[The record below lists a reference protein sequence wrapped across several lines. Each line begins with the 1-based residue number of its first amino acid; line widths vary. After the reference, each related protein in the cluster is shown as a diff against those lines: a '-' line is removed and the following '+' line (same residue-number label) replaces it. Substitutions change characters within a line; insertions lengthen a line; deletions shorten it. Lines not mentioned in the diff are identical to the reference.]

1 MSRSVIGDDR
11 GPIVVGAEVQS
22 GAGILPDVD
31 LVGEPADFLP
41 CPLTA
46 GSCLLDFIGYR
57 AATTNL
63 CLGMRHRKPRDLA
76 RDRPALCLV
85 GIQDCKRRPA
95 IEVRGQQPEYE
106 LR

>member
-1 MSRSVIGDDR
+1 MRCSTSGHRGGRVAVHGIGRMSRSVIGDDR

-76 RDRPALCLV
+76 RDRP
-85 GIQDCKRRPA
+85 
-95 IEVRGQQPEYE
+95 
-106 LR
+106 